1 MAELAVFF
9 RFDDLQ
15 KLFIERQEP
24 NPESLHDEETFFFC
38 YFIEL
43 LRVVGVGR
51 KRLLAEDVFTCVQA
65 KKRIF
70 KMKIA
75 RRRDVDGLDFGIR
88 GQFLVGAVGLGNVM
102 FIGKFLRFLPV
113 AWSDRR
119 TFLFGRLSL
128 FDE

>member
-1 MAELAVFF
+1 MQEAQVIDSDVEQRVAGICRE
-9 RFDDLQ
+9 RF
-15 KLFIERQEP
+15 
-24 NPESLHDEETFFFC
+24 
-38 YFIEL
+38 
-43 LRVVGVGR
+43 
-51 KRLLAEDVFTCVQA
+51 LAEDVFTCIKA

-70 KMKIA
+70 IVKIVG
-75 RRRDVDGLDFGIR
+75 RRDVDGLDFGIR

-119 TFLFGRLSL
+119 TFFGRLSL

>member
-1 MAELAVFF
+1 M
-9 RFDDLQ
+9 
-15 KLFIERQEP
+15 QEAQVIDADV
-24 NPESLHDEETFFFC
+24 E
-38 YFIEL
+38 
-43 LRVVGVGR
+43 LRVAGICR
-51 KRLLAEDVFTCVQA
+51 ERLLAEDVFACIKA

-70 KMKIA
+70 IVKIVG
-75 RRRDVDGLDFGIR
+75 RRDVDGLDFGIR

>member
-1 MAELAVFF
+1 M
-9 RFDDLQ
+9 
-15 KLFIERQEP
+15 QEAQVIDADV
-24 NPESLHDEETFFFC
+24 E
-38 YFIEL
+38 
-43 LRVVGVGR
+43 LRVAGICR

-70 KMKIA
+70 IVKIVG
-75 RRRDVDGLDFGIR
+75 RRDVDGLDFGIR